1 MQNHLKGSQRKR
13 KKKITG
19 KCSYI
24 TFFHAIRMFP
34 RRKENN
40 DDHLIICISLHL
52 WSSRNI
58 KTKRGPRPKK
68 NCFYALLGTKKEE
81 IKWMFVGDFF
91 FCNPNIIL
99 HLRAVFYTA
108 FTDVFLSNH
117 AATRSLLVCLL
128 HLSPRSMPQ
137 TCVQNSQEIFLLLV
151 LTKTN
156 NNSHAEQCHIR
167 GYKLIKSTEVYWIAS
182 SVCKVWPNRKKSK
195 PESQTPTRSLRIY
208 KPV

>member
-1 MQNHLKGSQRKR
+1 
-13 KKKITG
+13 
-19 KCSYI
+19 
-24 TFFHAIRMFP
+24 MFP

-40 DDHLIICISLHL
+40 DDHLMICISLHL

-58 KTKRGPRPKK
+58 NTKRGPRPKK
-68 NCFYALLGTKKEE
+68 NCFYALLGTKIEE

-99 HLRAVFYTA
+99 HLRAVFYTV
-108 FTDVFLSNH
+108 FTDIFLSNH

-195 PESQTPTRSLRIY
+195 PESQTPTRSLIIY